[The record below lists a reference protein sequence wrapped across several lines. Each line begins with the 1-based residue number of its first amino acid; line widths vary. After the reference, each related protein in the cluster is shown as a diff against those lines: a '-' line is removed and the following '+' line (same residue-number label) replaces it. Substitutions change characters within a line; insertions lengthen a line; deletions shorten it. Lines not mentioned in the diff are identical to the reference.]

1 VSNKAGFRKSNF
13 AGSSVAKVTK
23 LSFQDLAGYFDE
35 LQIWIPDA
43 RKQLDDWAFAN
54 VEVVLHPEDN
64 DRIEEVFSLAYDLEF
79 WSGPYSI
86 ADFAVAIEKTID
98 AHDVPFAYCQRNEN
112 TAINGLGLSLS
123 LSLSIYICR

>member
-1 VSNKAGFRKSNF
+1 VLATGRKGNF
-13 AGSSVAKVTK
+13 DGSSVAKVTK

-64 DRIEEVFSLAYDLEF
+64 DRIEVVFSLAYDLEF
-79 WSGPYSI
+79 WSRPYSI
-86 ADFAVAIEKTID
+86 ADLAVAIEKTID
-98 AHDVPFAYCQRNEN
+98 AHDVPFAYWQRNEN
-112 TAINGLGLSLS
+112 TATNGLGLSLS
-123 LSLSIYICR
+123 LCR